1 MTLQNTLLAAP
12 LLVAASI
19 ANAQENIPRTILGI
33 DISGS
38 STFLYDPHS
47 GDAAGSYVQTHIA
60 GLDAPHQLIM
70 VSVGD
75 VGLGRRQIDVRA
87 TITESRASNAATLS
101 QQFGGYFRSMP
112 DLVSDGAITPQNTT
126 SIIAFF
132 RSLTR
137 VCADGA
143 TTVILFSDGVEWS
156 ANVDGQAFVNGT
168 ADLPMPDQTFLS
180 GCRIEMHGVGQLKAT
195 LNSDGL
201 EERLIPQWEA
211 FLDAAGADSVLVTGS
226 FFNF

>member
-1 MTLQNTLLAAP
+1 MILKKTLLVAP
-12 LLVAASI
+12 LLIAASI
-19 ANAQENIPRTILGI
+19 ANAQESAPRTILGI

-38 STFLYDPHS
+38 STFLYDRHS
-47 GDAAGSYVQTHIA
+47 GDVAGSYVQALISR
-60 GLDAPHQLIM
+60 LDAPHQLIM

-112 DLVSDGAITPQNTT
+112 DLVADGAITAQSTT
-126 SIIAFF
+126 SIIACF
-132 RSLTR
+132 RSRTR
-137 VCADGA
+137 VCAEGE

-156 ANVDGQAFVNGT
+156 AAVDGQAFVDGT
-168 ADLPMPDQTFLS
+168 VDLPIPDQAFLS
-180 GCRIEMHGVGQLKAT
+180 GCRIEMQGVGQLKAT

-211 FLDAAGADSVLVTGS
+211 FLNAAGADSVLVTGS

>member
-1 MTLQNTLLAAP
+1 MKLVNALLTTTF
-12 LLVAASI
+12 LTVATM
-19 ANAQENIPRTILGI
+19 ANAQEIVTRTITAA

-47 GDAAGSYVQTHIA
+47 ANAAGDYIQAFIA
-60 GLDAPHQLIM
+60 GLSHPHQLIM

-75 VGLGRRQIDVRA
+75 VGLGRRQIDIRA
-87 TITESRASNAATLS
+87 TVTENRASSAERLG
-101 QQFGGYFRSMP
+101 QQFGGYFRALP
-112 DLVSDGAITPQNTT
+112 GLVADDTITPQNTT

-137 VCADGA
+137 VCAEGN

-156 ANVDGQAFVNGT
+156 STVDGQAFVDGSIS
-168 ADLPMPDQTFLS
+168 LPVPAQPFLT
-180 GCRIEMHGVGQLKAT
+180 GCHVEMHGVGQLKAT

-201 EERLIPQWEA
+201 EERLIPQWEV
-211 FLDAAGADSVLVTGS
+211 FLEAAGADAVLVTGS